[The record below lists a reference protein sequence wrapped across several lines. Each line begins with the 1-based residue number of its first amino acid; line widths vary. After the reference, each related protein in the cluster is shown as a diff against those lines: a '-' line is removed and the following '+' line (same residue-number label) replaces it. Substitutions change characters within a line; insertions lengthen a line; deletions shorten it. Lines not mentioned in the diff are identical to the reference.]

1 MKLSLSSQTKH
12 FRNAAFAGI
21 VAFSIPFATMQASTA
36 QEVVVDETSQ
46 QNPFDKFSEYDA
58 TNTQSINYAPMDEFY
73 AAITSKRSG
82 RQNFR
87 YSLISGQGGEI
98 LDGYVNFIS
107 SISPTK
113 FNKNEQ
119 LAYWLNLRNL
129 LVIREI
135 TAASPLR
142 NLKKQRG
149 DNFNPGT
156 IWSKQT
162 VTVDNVPMSIDDI
175 EKRIILA
182 NWPTPEIF
190 YGLYQG
196 IKGGP
201 AFTPPVSFTGKNVQ
215 EELKSRAKSYINA
228 RRVVKVKGSSVEI
241 PATYDWYRTTLFA
254 NDDAA
259 LIAHLTSYAEN
270 KLATKLS
277 NVSSVSFSKVNY
289 SLDQEQ
295 QRQQSNNFPRSG
307 SSPAPAGSGS

>member
-129 LVIREI
+129 LVIRE
-135 TAASPLR
+135 
-142 NLKKQRG
+142 
-149 DNFNPGT
+149 
-156 IWSKQT
+156 
-162 VTVDNVPMSIDDI
+162 PMSIDDI